1 MHKSL
6 HNIYIVDFIT
16 AVKICESKLYRMYL
30 DPTYSFLGEEFLQS
44 LSLVA
49 DIPTFVEQDQ
59 SFDFN
64 FRESHLVYKADGIS
78 HMVGMCFIVF
88 LNELEDVLCINREVS
103 VGLVKNHLFDVA
115 CRLTN

>member
-1 MHKSL
+1 MNGVGLLKNGFL
-6 HNIYIVDFIT
+6 ACPTKIDVNVVCTNCCIIYIVDFIT

-59 SFDFN
+59 SFN
-64 FRESHLVYKADGIS
+64 FQLQLQR
-78 HMVGMCFIVF
+78 
-88 LNELEDVLCINREVS
+88 
-103 VGLVKNHLFDVA
+103 VA
-115 CRLTN
+115 SCVQS